1 MLKEQIHELK
11 EGLNDKSA
19 PFGVDLLIPQVGG
32 NARKTNYDYTHGHLD
47 ELVDV
52 IIESGA
58 TLFVSAVGVPPRH
71 VVDRLHEA
79 KIPIMSMSHPNVSGL
94 MKI

>member
-1 MLKEQIHELK
+1 MLKEQIEELK
-11 EGLNDKSA
+11 EGLNDKNA

-71 VVDRLHEA
+71 VVERLHKA
-79 KIPIMSMSHPNVSGL
+79 KIPIMSMSA
-94 MKI
+94 